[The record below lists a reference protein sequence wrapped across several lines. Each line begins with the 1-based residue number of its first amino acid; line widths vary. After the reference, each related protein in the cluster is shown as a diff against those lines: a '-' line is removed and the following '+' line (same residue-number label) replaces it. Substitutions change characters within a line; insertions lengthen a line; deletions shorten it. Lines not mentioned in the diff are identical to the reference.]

1 MPPREI
7 ELLREKLRDTG
18 DLVRGVVLP
27 TDDLS
32 PRGVVLPTDDL
43 SPRGV
48 VLPTDDLSPRGV
60 VLPTDDLSPRGVV
73 LPTDDLSPR
82 VLPLPPLPKIA
93 CIMRVVI
100 DSLRNVSMA
109 SEEPPAVMVVCFVWN
124 ASERRSRNARQV

>member
-1 MPPREI
+1 LPPREI

-48 VLPTDDLSPRGV
+48 VLPLPRGVVLPSPRGV
-60 VLPTDDLSPRGVV
+60 VLPSPRGVV
-73 LPTDDLSPR
+73 LP
-82 VLPLPPLPKIA
+82 VPPLPKIA
-93 CIMRVVI
+93 FIMRVVI

>member
-18 DLVRGVVLP
+18 DLV
-27 TDDLS
+27 
-32 PRGVVLPTDDL
+32 
-43 SPRGV
+43 
-48 VLPTDDLSPRGV
+48 
-60 VLPTDDLSPRGVV
+60 RGVV

-124 ASERRSRNARQV
+124 ATERRSRNARQV

>member
-1 MPPREI
+1 
-7 ELLREKLRDTG
+7 
-18 DLVRGVVLP
+18 LVRGVVLP

-32 PRGVVLPTDDL
+32 PRGVVLPTDVL

-48 VLPTDDLSPRGV
+48 VLPADDLSPRGV
-60 VLPTDDLSPRGVV
+60 ELPLPRGVV
-73 LPTDDLSPR
+73 LPSPR
-82 VLPLPPLPKIA
+82 GVVLPLPPLPKIA
-93 CIMRVVI
+93 FIMRVVI

>member
-1 MPPREI
+1 M
-7 ELLREKLRDTG
+7 
-18 DLVRGVVLP
+18 LP

-48 VLPTDDLSPRGV
+48 VLPSPRGV
-60 VLPTDDLSPRGVV
+60 VLPLPRGVV
-73 LPTDDLSPR
+73 LPLPRGVVLPSPR
-82 VLPLPPLPKIA
+82 GVVLPLPPLPKIA
-93 CIMRVVI
+93 FIMRFVI